1 MMDYLNIFGRHTS
14 QLAVESHFA
23 TKRILKRFTVQRHNL
38 NAIVHAQLL
47 NFHIHTRCT
56 IFGSHIKRLC
66 VQWRIILAAA
76 MESLEIAVDLSAM
89 GVAELANTMAAR
101 RKVTQQG
108 VVSFVTA

>member
-1 MMDYLNIFGRHTS
+1 
-14 QLAVESHFA
+14 
-23 TKRILKRFTVQRHNL
+23 
-38 NAIVHAQLL
+38 
-47 NFHIHTRCT
+47 
-56 IFGSHIKRLC
+56 
-66 VQWRIILAAA
+66 